1 MSIEPGAATQ
11 ESVGSALAGHLVSTN
26 WLEDHLDDPS
36 VVVLEVGIEPAGHP
50 RYAAG
55 QLPGAFF
62 VYWKDLLWHE
72 FDREFASP
80 ETMAQ
85 RLAELGVGEE
95 STVALVGDPFQ
106 FGAYA
111 YWVMTMT
118 GQGDR
123 ARLVNGGRKTWI
135 AESRPMVEDSAE
147 PAPSQLAPGNPDWS
161 SRVGRDEVLAGL
173 DTQGR
178 LLLDMRSP
186 EEYRGERV
194 SPSWVEF
201 DNGAERKGH
210 IPGARHL
217 FFEDLL
223 DDKGSLLPA
232 DQLRARFEAEGAA
245 DADEIIT
252 YCRLSHR
259 GSLAWFILT
268 RLLGYTNVRVYD
280 GSWTEWG
287 SIVGFPVAR
296 P

>member
-1 MSIEPGAATQ
+1 MSTEPDTATQ
-11 ESVGSALAGHLVSTN
+11 ESAETAKADHLVSTG
-26 WLEDHLDDPS
+26 WLQDHLDDPS
-36 VVVLEVGIEPAGHP
+36 VVVLEIGIEPAGHP

-55 QLPGAFF
+55 HIPGAHF

-72 FDREFASP
+72 LDREFPTP
-80 ETMAQ
+80 ETIAD
-85 RLAELGVGEE
+85 RLADLGVGDET
-95 STVALVGDPFQ
+95 TVALVGDPFQ

-118 GQGDR
+118 GQGHR

-135 AESRPMVEDSAE
+135 SEGRPMVDTAAQPTSA
-147 PAPSQLAPGNPDWS
+147 QLAPGTVDWT

-173 DTQGR
+173 ETPGR

-194 SPSWVEF
+194 SPSWVAF

-223 DDKGSLLPA
+223 DEHGALLPA
-232 DQLRARFEAEGAA
+232 DRLRTRFEAEGTAE
-245 DADEIIT
+245 ADEIIT

-268 RLLGYTNVRVYD
+268 RILGYTNVRVYD